1 MRMGGAV
8 TTASRF
14 AACFFGA
21 TVAAVLAVLCCAA
34 IVSGT
39 KEKGVV

>member
-1 MRMGGAV
+1 MRMGGAM
-8 TTASRF
+8 TTANDF
-14 AACFFGA
+14 AAGFFGS
-21 TVAAVLAVLCCAA
+21 TVAAVLAVLCRAA